1 MVLFF
6 LHAVALWSFLSFVL
20 NWCESSRIEPHL
32 QVIFGQTTAQAG
44 REFEPIAFIQSNTNP
59 KDEKQKGCRNW
70 TNHLLLF
77 WFTVLLPFALLI
89 LPYDAVMSQLQALL
103 LYFPVSVLT
112 SFGVFCHCI

>member
-1 MVLFF
+1 MSERPIPQFFSFMVLFF

-59 KDEKQKGCRNW
+59 KDEK
-70 TNHLLLF
+70 
-77 WFTVLLPFALLI
+77 
-89 LPYDAVMSQLQALL
+89 
-103 LYFPVSVLT
+103 
-112 SFGVFCHCI
+112 